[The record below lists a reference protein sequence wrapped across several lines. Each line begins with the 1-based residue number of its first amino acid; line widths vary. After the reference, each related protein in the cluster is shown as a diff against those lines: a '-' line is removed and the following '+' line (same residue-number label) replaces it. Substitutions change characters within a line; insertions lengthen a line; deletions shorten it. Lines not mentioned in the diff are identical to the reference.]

1 MYVDL
6 KLDFFVFFH
15 EVEFQQ
21 LIVSVK
27 LDMKM
32 GLEFHATND
41 KGIEKKGRS
50 ALWPKPW
57 GKFFENFEIMA
68 SVVRKNPE
76 TYFSSV
82 KVPLE

>member
-1 MYVDL
+1 
-6 KLDFFVFFH
+6 
-15 EVEFQQ
+15 
-21 LIVSVK
+21 
-27 LDMKM
+27 M

>member
-41 KGIEKKGRS
+41 KGIEKKGSRG
-50 ALWPKPW
+50 LYL
-57 GKFFENFEIMA
+57 NQ
-68 SVVRKNPE
+68 
-76 TYFSSV
+76 
-82 KVPLE
+82 